1 MSFIIKESPQYVK
14 SLTSVDTGTSISLI
28 EKGNTQYPEISS
40 LEAGEGVVLSK
51 NLDNSVTISS
61 PVTPPPPPT
70 ITLVDLSLP
79 GIVDVN
85 VPVRGLTGSTF
96 VTTGGILNFCSIVE
110 HDTYV
115 EINGAI
121 SLQKPSGTVTG
132 VLPAGQSYFD
142 ATITYPFPPAK
153 AYPIGAGAAL
163 VGGAV
168 SHFTTS
174 SWITGS
180 RLVTPN
186 VSMSVLDIRIG
197 TNSPAGSP
205 LPTTIQDLDI
215 RFSLM
220 YEKP

>member
-1 MSFIIKESPQYVK
+1 MSFVIKESPQYVK
-14 SLTSVDTGTSISLI
+14 SLTSVNTGTSISLI

-61 PVTPPPPPT
+61 PPTPPPT

-153 AYPIGAGAAL
+153 AYPIGA
-163 VGGAV
+163 
-168 SHFTTS
+168 S

-180 RLVTPN
+180 RLVTPA
-186 VSMSVLDIRIG
+186 VSMSVLEIRIG